1 MMTALTFIIGSLPL
15 AVSTGAGAASRQEI
29 GTVVVGG
36 MIAASTLALFFV
48 PLFYKLIEDLGDWR
62 KGLKSAA

>member
-1 MMTALTFIIGSLPL
+1 VA
-15 AVSTGAGAASRQEI
+15 TGAGAASRQEI

-48 PLFYKLIEDLGDWR
+48 PLFYRLFEELAIRMKGDQ
-62 KGLKSAA
+62 GA